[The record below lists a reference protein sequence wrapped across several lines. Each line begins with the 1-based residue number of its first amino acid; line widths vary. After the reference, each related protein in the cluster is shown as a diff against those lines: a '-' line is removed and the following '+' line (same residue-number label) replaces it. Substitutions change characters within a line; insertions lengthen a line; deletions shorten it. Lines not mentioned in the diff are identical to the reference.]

1 MLKIELGYVSD
12 VSGEKRRIFGDFRRF
27 LAVFWADF
35 KPTLSPVLV
44 LPYSKPELELSLD
57 VTKTII
63 DMSMKPIKC

>member
-1 MLKIELGYVSD
+1 MVKN
-12 VSGEKRRIFGDFRRF
+12 GEFSAIS
-27 LAVFWADF
+27 AVFWADF
-35 KPTLSPVLV
+35 KPISSPVLV